1 MDQVCFDR
9 VLPARLRP
17 RGREVAVCENPAN
30 RASPFEAAALNSNL
44 WLNGRTLRVTFMDG
58 VPQVQAEVVR
68 HARRWS
74 RHANITYDFG
84 NHAQAEIRISFQEAG
99 SWSAIGTDALVE
111 EYFPRDEP
119 TMNFGWL
126 TPASTEREYSRVVL
140 HEFGHSLGMIHEHQ
154 NPAAGINWNRQ
165 AVSTALA
172 GPPNNWDQATI
183 DHNMFE
189 TYDRTIT
196 QFTAFDPDSIM
207 VYAVPA
213 SWTLDGNA
221 FEANEQLSPSDKA
234 FIAARYPRARS
245 A

>member
-1 MDQVCFDR
+1 
-9 VLPARLRP
+9 
-17 RGREVAVCENPAN
+17 
-30 RASPFEAAALNSNL
+30 
-44 WLNGRTLRVTFMDG
+44 
-58 VPQVQAEVVR
+58 
-68 HARRWS
+68 
-74 RHANITYDFG
+74 
-84 NHAQAEIRISFQEAG
+84 
-99 SWSAIGTDALVE
+99 
-111 EYFPRDEP
+111 
-119 TMNFGWL
+119 MNFGWL

-154 NPAAGINWNRQ
+154 NPAAGIKWNRK
-165 AVSTALA
+165 AVSIALA
-172 GPPNNWDQATI
+172 GPPNSWDQATI

-213 SWTLDGNA
+213 GWTLDGIA
-221 FEANEQLSPSDKA
+221 LQANEHLSPSDKT